1 MSWQSVLKAP
11 RPSKNMTEGVKKIY
25 VLLTTDDK
33 KKLTALLEKYMK
45 ENGDN
50 HFKRTANQLR
60 SKLRY
65 VAFPSFFRDPPIS
78 IDNIHEG
85 KDMFRPKGKDGKQPS
100 VKQLREDP
108 YYKSPQMVHTEKY
121 IDRLDMLLDIYEK
134 NFYRTK
140 PMLTKLVKQ
149 GDFDDVLR
157 YMKGEVDFDAV
168 EYIKNENLILKPRG
182 KNKKLT
188 KDEKEQRNRDI
199 SKLFKD
205 RDIQKTLT
213 NKYKDNPETLGYSLS
228 DDLIV
233 VMPLSAGVTEETF
246 DTEVKAILNGFTKKP
261 VLLPV
266 EYRGNN
272 QTETED
278 EPEDVPEDE
287 KGSIDAQKEKDA
299 DKPKQKT
306 KSREGFYLYDKKISI
321 KTSSPEVIGLTKFA
335 PFLSIEEID
344 SLAGSKIHKGKIE
357 RTQLAKILGKKDF
370 NSLKMKPKTT
380 TDKSAKIIRDKKDDN
395 IDISDIDDKLAKIYF
410 ENVMNNVRKADRPKF
425 LFGTKKDFFENVKV
439 SAFQSALAIYFRYD
453 SDNVGGRLD
462 DMIITNKVTVSEGT
476 LLHKL
481 KMLLIIESD
490 GQRQSDFNEAKNSFS
505 ETTSTQWEQL
515 LSNFKSVCK
524 IVVKQGQRS
533 VTGWRTWLTRLSEI
547 RTSDNATDEEV
558 DLLNAYENVLK
569 DMEDMPT
576 ISLNVKYTLL
586 TSDTRTKLLDIVEN
600 IDDYKKS
607 EFNSTIQNI
616 STRLSLREMKRF
628 LEEREDF
635 QDMLETM
642 IPSKTV
648 DFVPETTEGAVGN
661 FYISGTD
668 GSMDD
673 SKTNS
678 IAIFKDRY
686 MNEEK
691 TQDNQNDEPITLDSL
706 PKEEQYKL
714 NKEYQRL
721 LKFSRN
727 IDELIDPPNVELR
740 TMYDEIDSNKNR
752 EIDESETDR
761 ADVKKIK
768 EVLLKRFDSIK
779 RKILDE
785 IKVSMVTVSKEKT
798 ISKPKTTKG
807 KTQGFKPLEWLNS
820 KGL

>member
-33 KKLTALLEKYMK
+33 KKLTASLEKYMK
-45 ENGDN
+45 ETGDEQ
-50 HFKRTANQLR
+50 FKRLAGVLR
-60 SKLRY
+60 KKLKY

-121 IDRLDMLLDIYEK
+121 INRLDILLEIYEK
-134 NFYRTK
+134 NFYKTK
-140 PMLTKLVKQ
+140 PMLRELIKK
-149 GDFDDVLR
+149 GEFDDVLK
-157 YMKGEVDFDAV
+157 YMKGEVDFDAI
-168 EYIKNENLILKPRG
+168 EYIKSSPQNRNVTLKPRG
-182 KNKKLT
+182 KKKKLT
-188 KDEKEQRNRDI
+188 KDEKKQRNADI

-205 RDIQKTLT
+205 RDIQKTLMD
-213 NKYKDNPETLGYSLS
+213 KYKDNPEILGYSLS

-246 DTEVKAILNGFTKKP
+246 DTEVRAILNGFTKTP

-278 EPEDVPEDE
+278 ETEDE
-287 KGSIDAQKEKDA
+287 KGSIDAQKEKDT

-306 KSREGFYLYDKKISI
+306 KSQEGFYLYDKKISI

-410 ENVMNNVRKADRPKF
+410 ENVMSNLRKADQPKF

-462 DMIITNKVTVSEGT
+462 DMIITNKVTMSEGT

-505 ETTSTQWEQL
+505 ETTNAQWEQL

-524 IVVKQGQRS
+524 IVMKQGQRS

-547 RTSDNATDEEV
+547 RTSDNASDEEV

-569 DMEDMPT
+569 DIEDMPT

-600 IDDYKKS
+600 IDDSSK
-607 EFNSTIQNI
+607 FNSTIQDI

-628 LEEREDF
+628 LKEHKDF

-642 IPSKTV
+642 IPSKTI

-668 GSMDD
+668 GSMND

-714 NKEYQRL
+714 NREYQRL

-727 IDELIDPPNVELR
+727 IDELIDPPNLELR